1 MIVARIDR
9 DYINQQEA
17 KDPHSPISSR
27 VGLEWDHESLPTYL
41 EQTLE
46 CIPKVRFRT
55 KDDDG
60 VIYYGGW
67 LLNDDHAYVQYI
79 VQRWTERDA
88 GCTIIEVKAPDGKWY
103 QEIG

>member
-27 VGLEWDHESLPTYL
+27 VGLEWDHVQLKFVIQ
-41 EQTLE
+41 QT
-46 CIPKVRFRT
+46 PKVRFRT

-67 LLNDDHAYVQYI
+67 LLNDDQGEVQYL

-88 GCTIIEVKAPDGKWY
+88 GCTTIEVKLTDGKWH

>member
-27 VGLEWDHESLPTYL
+27 VGLEWDHESLTQQL
-41 EQTLE
+41 ESLIE
-46 CIPKVRFRT
+46 FAPKVRFRT

-67 LLNDDHAYVQYI
+67 LLNDDQGEVQYL

-88 GCTIIEVKAPDGKWY
+88 GCTTIEVKLTDGKWH